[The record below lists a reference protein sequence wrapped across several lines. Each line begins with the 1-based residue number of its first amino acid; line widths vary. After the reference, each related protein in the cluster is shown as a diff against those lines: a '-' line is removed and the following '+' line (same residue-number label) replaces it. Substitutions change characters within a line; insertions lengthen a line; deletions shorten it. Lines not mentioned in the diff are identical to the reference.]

1 LSESEL
7 APVDIIVDLGDSLAR
22 MKKPEPRSPVASP
35 NLAERIDKLTIKR
48 QETVRPILE
57 HPREYV
63 LLSVRAM
70 AQRLKTDPATIVRIV
85 RGLGFSGYREFQHHL
100 HELSIAFATPVDM
113 MQSAS
118 RDSSMPALVQE
129 SLAQGVKNLHALNN
143 SLDAKRLTKVAK
155 RFFKAR
161 RIVIFAADGAAVLAE
176 YLEYQ
181 LSILG
186 LPIIAVASAGGMTHA
201 ARVATKR
208 DVVVAISFRRG
219 LRQTVEGAQ
228 QAREHG
234 AYCIGIADTYLS
246 PLARVCN
253 EIFLASVDSASFG
266 VSFTAPISLL
276 DAIIATCGQYRRS
289 LTLAVAKEIAEEQRK
304 GFRWYNP

>member
-1 LSESEL
+1 
-7 APVDIIVDLGDSLAR
+7 
-22 MKKPEPRSPVASP
+22 MKKQEPRSRVSSP
-35 NLAERIDKLTIKR
+35 NLAQSIEKLTVKR
-48 QETVRPILE
+48 QEIIRPILE

-70 AQRLKTDPATIVRIV
+70 AHQLNTDPATIVRIV
-85 RGLGFSGYREFQHHL
+85 RGLGFSSYREFQHHL
-100 HELSIAFATPVDM
+100 HELSIAFATPVDT

-118 RDSSMPALVQE
+118 SDSSMPAVVHQ
-129 SLAQGVKNLHALNN
+129 SLAQGVKNLHALKN
-143 SLDAKRLTKVAK
+143 SLDAKRLARVAK
-155 RFFKAR
+155 RFYNAR
-161 RIVIFAADGAAVLAE
+161 RIVIFAADGAAILAE

-186 LPIIAVASAGGMTHA
+186 LPIIAVASAGGMTHI
-201 ARVATKR
+201 ARVVNKR

-228 QAREHG
+228 QARAHG

-246 PLARVCN
+246 PLARACN
-253 EIFLASVDSASFG
+253 EIFLASVDAASFG

-276 DAIIATCGQYRRS
+276 DAIIATCGQYRRP
-289 LTLAVAKEIAEEQRK
+289 LTLAVAKEIAEDQRK
-304 GFRWYNP
+304 GFRWYNQ

>member
-1 LSESEL
+1 
-7 APVDIIVDLGDSLAR
+7 
-22 MKKPEPRSPVASP
+22 
-35 NLAERIDKLTIKR
+35 
-48 QETVRPILE
+48 
-57 HPREYV
+57 
-63 LLSVRAM
+63 LLSVRAL
-70 AQRLKTDPATIVRIV
+70 AQRLHTDPATIVRIV
-85 RGLGFSGYREFQHHL
+85 RGLGFANYREFQHHL
-100 HELSIAFATPVDM
+100 HELSIAFATPFDM

-118 RDSSMPALVQE
+118 HDSSMPALIQE
-129 SLAQGVKNLHALNN
+129 SLAQNVKNLQALKN
-143 SLDAKRLTKVAK
+143 SVDAKRLARVAK
-155 RFFKAR
+155 RFFDAK

-186 LPIIAVASAGGMTHA
+186 LPIVAVSSAGGMTHV

-228 QAREHG
+228 QARAHG

-246 PLARVCN
+246 PLARACHEV
-253 EIFLASVDSASFG
+253 FLASVDAASFG
-266 VSFTAPISLL
+266 VSFAAPISLL
-276 DAIIATCGQYRRS
+276 DAIIATCGQYRRP
-289 LTLAVAKEIAEEQRK
+289 LTLALAKEIAEEQRK